1 MGDTFFCAVRYI
13 SKDRDWSVGVM
24 EQGEKGTRTF
34 VFYKGALPK
43 DHERGEKEKKR
54 KNKVFSTGEVFAS

>member
-1 MGDTFFCAVRYI
+1 
-13 SKDRDWSVGVM
+13 M